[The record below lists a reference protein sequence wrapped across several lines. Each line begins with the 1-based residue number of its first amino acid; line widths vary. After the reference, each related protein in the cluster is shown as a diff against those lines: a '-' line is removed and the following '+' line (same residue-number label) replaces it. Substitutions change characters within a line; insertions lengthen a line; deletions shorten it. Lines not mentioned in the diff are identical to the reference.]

1 MDNFVFLPEITD
13 KHNPIEKVSL
23 HWILP
28 DEASVN
34 KGDIIMET
42 ITNTGNTYPVVAH
55 RSGMFIRFWNEDV
68 NIEKTKYEAKEF
80 KIADAPKVCIGGI
93 YDSYEDYICIQF
105 KYKENVVVD
114 SFTNEKTINWVYVA
128 EPTIHFPYIVDMC
141 YNGFS
146 HLKLSS

>member
-68 NIEKTKYEAKEF
+68 NIEKTK
-80 KIADAPKVCIGGI
+80 
-93 YDSYEDYICIQF
+93 
-105 KYKENVVVD
+105 
-114 SFTNEKTINWVYVA
+114 
-128 EPTIHFPYIVDMC
+128 
-141 YNGFS
+141 
-146 HLKLSS
+146 